1 MQDNQDKEPSMDE
14 EQNRSKYKKNFAE
27 DMVDIRHLCLLYVVY
42 VAASTT
48 VRSLVQRRP
57 RPGLGGSAPP
67 PPKWMCGDSI
77 FFLES

>member
-67 PPKWMCGDSI
+67 PQKECAAIPL
-77 FFLES
+77 FF